1 MMTNI
6 AASSQ
11 LLWAQTE
18 QTYHQFTRL
27 QSLSEGWHWLLLVG
41 ICSLI
46 MTFVI
51 LMYRRDCVELPRGTS
66 LALMFLRSVAYLG
79 ILFFFLNLEKLTE
92 QTLTKNSRAMVLID
106 TSQSMGLR
114 DGQTAENP
122 TNASRLDLVAEELAQ
137 GNLIKDLRKNHDVVV
152 YRFDQETKPTEI
164 STFPKVQ
171 AEDLVSDESGS
182 VSQAQL
188 QSLEESR
195 RTATASGILLAIALL
210 AVILHFAR
218 RRPAPGEQ
226 NASWPLLVSMVTL
239 IASIVVM
246 AVASL
251 RSPDIPWLT
260 MVGLQPLE
268 AAGLSNS
275 QAPEQKKTEPVDL
288 QINWA
293 DQLLPRGTET
303 HLGDSLQYLINKE
316 RGGPV
321 AGIVLVTD
329 GGNNAG

>member
-1 MMTNI
+1 MMTNV

-11 LLWAQTE
+11 LLWAQTQ

-66 LALMFLRSVAYLG
+66 LALMFLRSVAYFG

-114 DGQTAENP
+114 DGQTADNP

-137 GNLIKDLRKNHDVVV
+137 GNLIKDLQKDHDVVV

-164 STFPKVQ
+164 NTFPKVP
-171 AEDLVSDESGS
+171 AEDLASTESGS

-188 QSLEESR
+188 QSLQESR
-195 RTATASGILLAIALL
+195 RTATASGLLLAVALL
-210 AVILHFAR
+210 A
-218 RRPAPGEQ
+218 
-226 NASWPLLVSMVTL
+226 
-239 IASIVVM
+239 
-246 AVASL
+246 
-251 RSPDIPWLT
+251 
-260 MVGLQPLE
+260 
-268 AAGLSNS
+268 
-275 QAPEQKKTEPVDL
+275 
-288 QINWA
+288 
-293 DQLLPRGTET
+293 
-303 HLGDSLQYLINKE
+303 
-316 RGGPV
+316 
-321 AGIVLVTD
+321 
-329 GGNNAG
+329 